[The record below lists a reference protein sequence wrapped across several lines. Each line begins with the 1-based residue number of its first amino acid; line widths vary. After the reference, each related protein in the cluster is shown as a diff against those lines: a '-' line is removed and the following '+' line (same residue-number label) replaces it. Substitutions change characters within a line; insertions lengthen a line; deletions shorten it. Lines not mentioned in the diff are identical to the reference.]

1 MTAQVDVTPV
11 RRQFVSRRYR
21 LFLINNGPL
30 LITITVFLL
39 GYLIAGQVYPTMQK
53 PQVFFNLFINNASL
67 LIISIGMTF
76 VVILK
81 GIDLSVASVLAL
93 TSITS
98 AVLLKNGASPI
109 VVIPLM
115 LLMGITFGFVMG
127 CIIHYLNVESF
138 IVTLMGSFFARGM
151 GAIISNLSVTINDP
165 FYRFLALTP
174 IRIPFLNAYVYIY
187 SLVAIVLLLA
197 AIYLAF
203 FTRFGRTVYA
213 IGNNE
218 QSAMLM
224 GLPVARTKVIV
235 YAFSGFCAALAGIV
249 FSISLSSGY
258 GYYAPAMEMD
268 AIASVVMGG
277 TLLTGGVGNVIGTL
291 FGVLINGTIIS
302 ILQFNGTLSS
312 WWTKIVVGVLTLIFI
327 GIQSLFNVR
336 KVETETTVGEPAL
349 LKSELSGQEP
359 GSSL

>member
-1 MTAQVDVTPV
+1 
-11 RRQFVSRRYR
+11 
-21 LFLINNGPL
+21 
-30 LITITVFLL
+30 
-39 GYLIAGQVYPTMQK
+39 
-53 PQVFFNLFINNASL
+53 
-67 LIISIGMTF
+67 
-76 VVILK
+76 
-81 GIDLSVASVLAL
+81 
-93 TSITS
+93 
-98 AVLLKNGASPI
+98 
-109 VVIPLM
+109 VIPLM

-127 CIIHYLNVESF
+127 SINHFLKVESF

-151 GAIISNLSVTINDP
+151 GAIISNQSVTIDDK

-174 IRIPFLNAYVYIY
+174 IPIPFLTNAYVYIY
-187 SLVAIVLLLA
+187 SIVALVLLLA

-224 GLPVARTKVIV
+224 GLPVARTKIIV
-235 YAFSGFCAALAGIV
+235 YCFSGFCSALAGII

-291 FGVLINGTIIS
+291 FGVMINGTIIS

-327 GIQSLFNVR
+327 GIQSLFYMR
-336 KVETETTVGEPAL
+336 KKTGR
-349 LKSELSGQEP
+349 
-359 GSSL
+359 